1 MDKSQIKKEKKV
13 TKKRF
18 KLGFKAII
26 LLSGATVIL
35 LTVLSLIIVR
45 KIIESHQL
53 DSATYT
59 VKSEMYENS
68 IEIAGTIAAAQE
80 QTLQALSTGTVLA
93 VYVEKGD
100 HVKKGDIIIQL
111 DSTEQEYNLAKL
123 DLDMESTRLT
133 GAKKQLQLQEIQRL
147 SLLQKIEDRKVV
159 ATFDGIIADLDVAV
173 GDSMEAK
180 DSVGTLVNVDYLKAD
195 VEISETDVS
204 KLKIGQKVQF
214 TFPAYSGTVE
224 GYVVG
229 WPAIGE
235 ITSRGATVVN
245 AEVRIDTYPEE
256 ILPNFSFT
264 GKIQITEP
272 VENLIVES
280 YAVGRENGNAF
291 VQLASSNEKIPVKV
305 RPYGSGFVKIVE
317 GEVKEGAVLKAQSK
331 AKNSGTNRNAPAGMN
346 NSNKNRNQGM
356 PSGMPPMMR

>member
-1 MDKSQIKKEKKV
+1 MKKENKAVSGKK
-13 TKKRF
+13 KI
-18 KLGFKAII
+18 KLGLKAKILII
-26 LLSGATVIL
+26 AAGII
-35 LTVLSLIIVR
+35 VLSVISLIMVR
-45 KIIESHQL
+45 KIIEAHQL
-53 DSATYT
+53 ESATYT
-59 VKSEMYENS
+59 VKSELYENS

-100 HVKKGDIIIQL
+100 RVKKGDIIIQL

-123 DLDMESTRLT
+123 DYDMDSSRIT
-133 GAKKQLQLQEIQRL
+133 GAKKQLQLQEKQRL

-195 VEISETDVS
+195 VEISETDVA
-204 KLKIGQKVQF
+204 KLKVGQKVQF

-245 AEVRIDTYPEE
+245 AEVRIDEYPEE

-272 VENLIVES
+272 VKNLIVES

-305 RPYGSGFVKIVE
+305 QPYGMGYVKIVS
-317 GEVKEGAVLKAQSK
+317 GDVKEGSVLKAQSK
-331 AKNSGTNRNAPAGMN
+331 PKTSGTNRNGPSGMN
-346 NSNKNRNQGM
+346 SSNKNRTSGMNQ
-356 PSGMPPMMR
+356 GMPPMMR